1 MKLES
6 IKLNNF
12 QVHERLEIKFS
23 PTITTIKGATDKGK
37 SAVLRALRWVCL
49 NDTAGVDFIKEGT
62 KRAIVTLTVVHEPAP
77 LVRLEEVIVRSKNVD
92 GATNTYALDG
102 KEFKAFGQGV
112 PPDIAQALAL
122 NEINFQGQH
131 DAPFWFAE
139 TAGEVSRRLNAVIDL
154 SIIDTTLANIGA
166 EVRRAGERKSLSEE
180 RLAEAKAQLEELA
193 PQRERIEEFHNVK
206 VKQTTLK
213 AVAEDYDKLA
223 DVLERASSNQARVL
237 AAKAADGSELLAAI
251 LSARRAQRSAEM
263 LEEII
268 YSIGKWQSKAKP
280 PRDFQPVLHAYS
292 DWILAR
298 DFADKLE
305 TLIDFVALQRDTL
318 NDLTNAAR
326 QAEAKFHAQVRG
338 KVCPLCK
345 QIIELDER

>member
-6 IKLNNF
+6 ITLNNF
-12 QVHERLEIKFS
+12 QAHERLEIKFS

-112 PPDIAQALAL
+112 PPDIAKTLAL
-122 NEINFQGQH
+122 SEINFQGQH
-131 DAPFWFAE
+131 DSPFWFAE
-139 TAGEVSRRLNAVIDL
+139 TSGEVSRRLNAVIDL
-154 SIIDTTLANIGA
+154 SIIDTALANIGA
-166 EVRRAGERKSLSEE
+166 EVRRASERKSLGEE
-180 RLAEAKAQLEELA
+180 RLNEAKTQLEELA

-237 AAKAADGSELLAAI
+237 AAKAADGGELLAAI

-280 PRDFQPVLHAYS
+280 PPDFHPVQMAWGTWA
-292 DWILAR
+292 DAR
-298 DFADKLE
+298 AKAERLSTLTGIVFDKLSIIR
-305 TLIDFVALQRDTL
+305 TLAEEAQ
-318 NDLTNAAR
+318 

>member
-1 MKLES
+1 VKLES

-12 QVHERLEIKFS
+12 QVHKDLEVKFS
-23 PTITTIKGATDKGK
+23 PSITTIKGKTDAGK

-112 PPDIAQALAL
+112 PPDIAKTLAL

-139 TAGEVSRRLNAVIDL
+139 TAGEVSRKLNAVIDL

-166 EVRRAGERKSLSEE
+166 EVRRSQERKSLCEE
-180 RLAEAKAQLEELA
+180 RLKEAKTQLEELA
-193 PQRERIEEFHNVK
+193 PQRERIEEFRNVK

-223 DVLERASSNQARVL
+223 DVLERVRANPARAL
-237 AAKAADGSELLAAI
+237 AAQAADGSAL
-251 LSARRAQRSAEM
+251 LSAMLSALRAESAVEV
-263 LEEII
+263 LEEIVEAI
-268 YSIGKWQSKAKP
+268 SKWQSKAKP
-280 PRDFQPVLHAYS
+280 PPDFLPVQRAWSEWLGVTDHAAELTELVES
-292 DWILAR
+292 VEKKQS
-298 DFADKLE
+298 DFALSD
-305 TLIDFVALQRDTL
+305 I
-318 NDLTNAAR
+318 AAI